1 MQWLIWVAGAYLIGA
16 IPCGV
21 LVARA
26 MGGSDPRTA
35 GSGNIGATNVG
46 RVLGKKA
53 GVLTLVG
60 DILKG
65 FLPTLA
71 AGYVLGDPRQVC
83 AVAFAAFAGHLFPVY
98 LGFRGGKGV
107 ATGAG
112 VFLAV
117 CPLALLAAAGVFGV
131 FLWRWRMV
139 SLGSVVSSL
148 SLPLWVVLLGPPAAM
163 KPLVALA
170 LGVAVLSVW
179 KHRSNIQRILAGTE
193 SKFGSRVEGEK
204 NR

>member
-1 MQWLIWVAGAYLIGA
+1 
-16 IPCGV
+16 
-21 LVARA
+21 
-26 MGGSDPRTA
+26 
-35 GSGNIGATNVG
+35 
-46 RVLGKKA
+46 
-53 GVLTLVG
+53 
-60 DILKG
+60 
-65 FLPTLA
+65 
-71 AGYVLGDPRQVC
+71 
-83 AVAFAAFAGHLFPVY
+83 VY

-148 SLPLWVVLLGPPAAM
+148 SLPLWVALLSQPAET

-179 KHRSNIQRILAGTE
+179 KHRSNIQRIFAGTE
-193 SKFGSRVEGEK
+193 SKFGSRV
-204 NR
+204 